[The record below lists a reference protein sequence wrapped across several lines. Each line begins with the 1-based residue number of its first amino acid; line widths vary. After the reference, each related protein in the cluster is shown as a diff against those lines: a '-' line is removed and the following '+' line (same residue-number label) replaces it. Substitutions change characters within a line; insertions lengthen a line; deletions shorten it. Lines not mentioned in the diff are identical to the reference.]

1 MFIKGKVNR
10 LLVPLFMSILVFL
23 IPRLYLSQDYEAWT
37 RVNDQIE
44 SNFFVYAF
52 KVLPSIHTKLSWLW
66 FLIVLFI
73 VMILNYPLIAW
84 TQRRLNKRTLDVK
97 SDGKI
102 AAMLAITLL
111 VWVLPCA
118 LIVDAKDAA
127 NYLIPSISVL
137 AFFYAAMFSIQLL
150 IIS

>member
-1 MFIKGKVNR
+1 MAI
-10 LLVPLFMSILVFL
+10 LFFL

-44 SNFFVYAF
+44 NNFFVYTI

-66 FLIVLFI
+66 FLVVLFI

-84 TQRRLNKRTLDVK
+84 TQRRINQHPLEQTVDR
-97 SDGKI
+97 KI
-102 AAMLAITLL
+102 VGMLVITLV

-118 LIVDAKDAA
+118 LIVDPHDAA
-127 NYLIPSISVL
+127 TYLIPSISIL
-137 AFFYAAMFSIQLL
+137 GLFYAAMFSI
-150 IIS
+150 